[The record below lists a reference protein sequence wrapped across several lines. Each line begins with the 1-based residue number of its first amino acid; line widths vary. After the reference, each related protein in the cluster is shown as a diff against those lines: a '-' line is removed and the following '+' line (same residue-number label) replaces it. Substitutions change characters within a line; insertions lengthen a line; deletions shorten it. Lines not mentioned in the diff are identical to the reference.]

1 VANQP
6 LTEGALGDAKGTD
19 RFVSGADAPAAVEM
33 RQPPPRRAVPV
44 AVDVVVLIV
53 ILIAGFFS
61 LTVAVAPTTH

>member
-1 VANQP
+1 
-6 LTEGALGDAKGTD
+6 
-19 RFVSGADAPAAVEM
+19 M